1 MAAKAPTAMSPH
13 GESWAGVGR
22 STVWGTAWW
31 GKRDHGPLS
40 ETLQDDPSPAPGIFQ
55 AHWPEP
61 GLLPQNVF
69 GLDIPSLPLRIPRP
83 YWFRAR
89 SHAVSGPSIWTR
101 LTSRPGSAA
110 VSGVQDRSLHP
121 PSFSSLPLLS
131 SAGLSAASKQRR
143 KGFP

>member
-1 MAAKAPTAMSPH
+1 MAAEAPTAMSSR
-13 GESWAGVGR
+13 GESWAGVGEALC
-22 STVWGTAWW
+22 GEQ
-31 GKRDHGPLS
+31 HGGANGIMGPSS
-40 ETLQDDPSPAPGIFQ
+40 ETLQGDPSPAPGIFQ

-61 GLLPQNVF
+61 GFPLQNVF
-69 GLDIPSLPLRIPRP
+69 GLNIPSLALGIPRP

-101 LTSRPGSAA
+101 LTSCPGSAA

-121 PSFSSLPLLS
+121 PSFFSLPLLS